1 MYQPSSLWH
10 FFIDLLARSKI
21 FGIRAPGSG
30 IRPGIRD
37 PKSGS
42 GIPDPNLE
50 SDTAKFFSHSH
61 ITSKLANVIINFLC
75 LFSYKPLATKI
86 GGAVPQKGFSS
97 LLESFQFGVSM
108 N

>member
-1 MYQPSSLWH
+1 MIPLA

-21 FGIRAPGSG
+21 FGIRDPGSG
-30 IRPGIRD
+30 LRD